1 MRRALLAVEDWQHR
15 RQQEMAGATF
25 GASQPQAI
33 DIDMTEP
40 ADPGVRLRM
49 LLSFLEV
56 IRGQVKQRT
65 FKPRQASEIETL
77 YHNGVGWRQARLLR
91 LLRLF
96 NESFGPAAGE
106 QDPELREI
114 LDKQFGPRE
123 AAGEAQYEE
132 LLRLLDE
139 EIAHV
144 QEEFQH
150 TEKVNEEKAAI
161 ERDACLAPVGKTW
174 EMMLRQEAALDRSID
189 RKVKILLAL
198 RKQSLA
204 GDLPSTA
211 SDADNEPSMAHVNET
226 PEDRGAR
233 HSRGGGNPSSCGLT
247 WTPAYAGVTATD
259 ENAKMKERSLNVL
272 EDKGSQR
279 KTLERSLN
287 VTGNKG
293 S

>member
-25 GASQPQAI
+25 GASQLQAI

-77 YHNGVGWRQARLLR
+77 YHNGVGWRQARLLQ

-96 NESFGPAAGE
+96 NESFGPAAGQ
-106 QDPELREI
+106 QDPELQEI

-150 TEKVNEEKAAI
+150 AEKANEEKAAI

-189 RKVKILLAL
+189 RKVRILLAL
-198 RKQSLA
+198 RKEFATS
-204 GDLPSTA
+204 DLPSA
-211 SDADNEPSMAHVNET
+211 AAEADNDPSMAQVDEM

-233 HSRGGGNPSSCGLT
+233 HSRESGNPSSCGLT
-247 WTPAYAGVTATD
+247 WTPAYAGVTAAD
-259 ENAKMKERSLNVL
+259 ESAKMKERSLNVYENEGPL
-272 EDKGSQR
+272 R
-279 KTLERSLN
+279 KTPGQTWDVCE
-287 VTGNKG
+287 KK
-293 S
+293 